1 MSFLALLAAL
11 VLSRSWT
18 DYGRALHR
26 DQWYE
31 SWQGQMRSL
40 GLSPALRLLP
50 EVLLPALA
58 VQLALELLQPLLF
71 GLAWI
76 AAATAVLLYSLG
88 RGDLGAQS
96 ERYRSQCRRGDFEG
110 ALLYAQEN
118 LGLADA
124 ASDEARSEEEVH
136 RRVQGACVYQA
147 HQRWFAVFFY
157 FLLLGPAGALAYRM
171 LQLSAGNSPTAG
183 AALFYVDWVPGRLAA
198 AAFVITG
205 NFVESADELYEG
217 FRHPQQSTPEL
228 LYSVAMAATGQDRE
242 PLPRDNFGDFA
253 ARQNEAFLAL
263 IRRSAVCW
271 VVVISV
277 LVLL

>member
-11 VLSRSWT
+11 VLSRTWT
-18 DYGRALHR
+18 DYGRVLHR
-26 DQWYE
+26 DGWYGA
-31 SWQGQMRSL
+31 WQDQMRSI
-40 GLSPALRLLP
+40 GLSPGLRLLP
-50 EVLLPALA
+50 EVLLPTLA
-58 VQLALELLQPLLF
+58 VQLALEVLQPLLF

-76 AAATAVLLYSLG
+76 AAATLVLLYSLG

-110 ALLYAQEN
+110 ALLCAQEA
-118 LGLADA
+118 LGLEGETSGA
-124 ASDEARSEEEVH
+124 ARSEQEVH
-136 RRVQGACVYQA
+136 RLVQGACVYQA
-147 HQRWFAVFFY
+147 HQRWFAVFLY
-157 FLLLGPAGALAYRM
+157 FLLLGPAGALAYRL
-171 LQLSAGNSPTAG
+171 LQESSRNSPTAG
-183 AALFYVDWVPGRLAA
+183 ALLFYADWVPGRLAA

-217 FRHPQQSTPEL
+217 FRHPGQTTGDL

-242 PLPRDNFGDFA
+242 TPPEEHFGDFA
-253 ARQNEAFLAL
+253 ARQNEELLAL

-271 VVVISV
+271 IVIISL